1 MQFWPRLGFL
11 LVRLVI
17 FCRSLVIFSNIY
29 KVGVVVVIFLGTAVL
44 EHFQGGLVII
54 LQYGIVEGVVFLAG
68 WFY

>member
-1 MQFWPRLGFL
+1 M

-44 EHFQGGLVII
+44 EHGGGGGL
-54 LQYGIVEGVVFLAG
+54 LG
-68 WFY
+68 WLVLLSWCRLWGQV